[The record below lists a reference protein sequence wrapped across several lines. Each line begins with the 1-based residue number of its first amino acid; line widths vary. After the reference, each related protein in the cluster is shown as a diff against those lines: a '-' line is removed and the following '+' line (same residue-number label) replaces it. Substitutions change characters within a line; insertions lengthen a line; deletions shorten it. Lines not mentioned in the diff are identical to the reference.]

1 MAIRT
6 PLKVVSGD
14 LQEMTAANIT
24 AIISR
29 TVQNYF
35 HSPSV
40 TLSVQA
46 NGNLAGMT
54 DTRMTAGAMVSRVGD
69 GTTGDD
75 GAAEFTPE
83 SSTAEPGEASVT
95 FDLLHQTSA
104 GATQVADTGGIR
116 FPVYSTGGNIVAMS
130 RQDMYDTFITG
141 TSGAHQVIPTWQP
154 YKISTSSVAGGV
166 SGYTRVST
174 TPVFID
180 TVADITLYTADA
192 AGLGQGTTASGGE
205 ALDQPETLN
214 SYYLH
219 KRSTTAPS
227 TSLTAGRPLY
237 IDASAN
243 LVEYSD
249 AQFDVILK
257 EVIRWSAENIVTA
270 TGVTGF
276 LEFKLQTSSTGGT
289 TCGSIMVNKKRNGVG
304 AHSTYKVGADDYRA
318 QEFPNGTATAV
329 TNYYL
334 KARNDP

>member
-24 AIISR
+24 SIVTR

-46 NGNLAGMT
+46 NGNLASMT

-69 GTTGDD
+69 GTSGDD
-75 GAAEFTPE
+75 GAAEFTAE
-83 SSTAEPGEASVT
+83 ADTDEPGSFSVT
-95 FDLLHQTSA
+95 FDLLHETGA
-104 GATQVADTGGIR
+104 GATEVADTGGIR

-130 RQDMYDTFITG
+130 KQDMYDTFITG
-141 TSGAHQVIPTWQP
+141 TSGAHQLIPTWQP
-154 YKISTSSVAGGV
+154 YKISTSGTAGGV
-166 SGYTRVST
+166 TGYTLVSA

-180 TVADITLYTADA
+180 TVADIALYTADA
-192 AGLGQGTTASGGE
+192 TGLGAGTAAAGGE

-219 KRSTTAPS
+219 KRATTAPS

-243 LVEYSD
+243 LVQYTD

-257 EVIRWSAENIVTA
+257 EVVRWSAENTVTA

-276 LEFKLQTSSTGGT
+276 LEFRLQTSSTGGT
-289 TCGSIMVNKKRNGVG
+289 TCGSIIVNKKRNGVG
-304 AHSTYKVGADDYRA
+304 AYSTYKVGADDYRA
-318 QEFPNGTATAV
+318 QQFPDGTSTAV